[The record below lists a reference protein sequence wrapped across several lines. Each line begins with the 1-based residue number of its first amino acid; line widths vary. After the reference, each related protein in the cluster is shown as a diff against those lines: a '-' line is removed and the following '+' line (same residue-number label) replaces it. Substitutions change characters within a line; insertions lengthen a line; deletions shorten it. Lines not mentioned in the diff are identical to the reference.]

1 MRNCVL
7 AADFGTSSLKLG
19 LFDDKCRLIH
29 LAPGRYAYRTF
40 SRKPGWV
47 EQDPVEWWLAF
58 KKATKDTFKKSG
70 IGKEEISCINIGAH
84 MGLVSLDRRGNPIR
98 PSPLFFD
105 QRTIKQCEKI
115 KCSMDEK
122 EISEICGN
130 RVSTVQTATQIL
142 WLKENEPKIYDRTHK
157 FLITPGYIS
166 YLLTDQYSY
175 DWTHSSWSLLFN
187 IKKKCWSKKMF
198 DELKISPD
206 KFPETSISCKLL
218 GEVTARASKETGLK
232 AGTPVMVGGS
242 DTPLAALAEGIVE
255 REKALITAGSV
266 SSIITCTDKPI
277 FSNVLLNRCH
287 IVPDRWLMQG
297 AMNAHSNIFEWLINE
312 LYRSPGDEI
321 ATKRPNIFEVV
332 EKEIGNSPPGSNGLI
347 FLPFLAG
354 ERSPIWDPYA
364 RGVIFGLTFH
374 HKRGDIMRSAYEGA
388 TYAARHNL
396 ETIES
401 MGTTIKELKVVGGGA
416 KSKIW
421 NQIKADILGKRIIV
435 EKAADASLIGS
446 GILACYGAGWFSGF
460 AKTKSVEHAKQI
472 FLPRL
477 EYSKRYAEM
486 FRIYK
491 KLYTRIKS
499 SFRDINRLE

>member
-1 MRNCVL
+1 
-7 AADFGTSSLKLG
+7 
-19 LFDDKCRLIH
+19 
-29 LAPGRYAYRTF
+29 
-40 SRKPGWV
+40 
-47 EQDPVEWWLAF
+47 
-58 KKATKDTFKKSG
+58 
-70 IGKEEISCINIGAH
+70 
-84 MGLVSLDRRGNPIR
+84 
-98 PSPLFFD
+98 
-105 QRTIKQCEKI
+105 
-115 KCSMDEK
+115 
-122 EISEICGN
+122 
-130 RVSTVQTATQIL
+130 
-142 WLKENEPKIYDRTHK
+142 
-157 FLITPGYIS
+157 
-166 YLLTDQYSY
+166 
-175 DWTHSSWSLLFN
+175 
-187 IKKKCWSKKMF
+187 MF

-206 KFPETSISCKLL
+206 KFPKTSISCKLL

-242 DTPLAALAEGIVE
+242 DTPLATLAEGIVE

-277 FSNVLLNRCH
+277 FSTVLLNRCH

-374 HKRGDIMRSAYEGA
+374 HKRGDIIRSAYEGA

-446 GILACYGAGWFSGF
+446 GILACYGAGWITDF
-460 AKTKSVEHAKQI
+460 AKIKSAEQTKQI
-472 FLPRL
+472 FLPRR

-486 FRIYK
+486 FHIYK